1 MLIQLSRVLPFL
13 CCLSFTYPTKS
24 VPASPLSAFSSE
36 WNDSKYL
43 QCNTAGKVG
52 YMDAKEKEV
61 IYILNLLRTDPK
73 LFANTVVKKYPEYSG
88 QGYLRKIREYKSL
101 MNTLQKMKPLPL
113 LYPDE
118 LCYKSA
124 QCHAYSS
131 GKKGYV
137 GHDRKEGCRSK
148 KHFNGEC
155 CDYGHDDPLAILMSL
170 LIDEH
175 IPSLSHR
182 MICLSIYKKIGVS
195 IEPHKS
201 YRYNAVLDFFD

>member
-1 MLIQLSRVLPFL
+1 MQIQLRGILPFL
-13 CCLSFTYPTKS
+13 CYLSVTYHTSP
-24 VPASPLSAFSSE
+24 VPASPLAAFSKE

-43 QCNTAGKVG
+43 QCNTAGKAN
-52 YMDAKEKEV
+52 YMSAKEKEV

-88 QGYLRKIREYKSL
+88 QRYLFKIGEYKSL
-101 MNTLQKMKPLPL
+101 LNTLQKMKPLPL

-118 LCYKSA
+118 LCYASA
-124 QCHAYSS
+124 ECHAYSS
-131 GKKGYV
+131 GKNGYV

-155 CDYGHDDPLAILMSL
+155 CDYGHDEPLAILMSL

-175 IPSLSHR
+175 IASLGHR
-182 MICLSIYKKIGVS
+182 MICLSKYKKIGVS

-201 YRYNAVLDFFD
+201 YGYNTVVDFIY